1 MNQEELLKEYNN
13 LQKIYFLK
21 CKELSNLENHIQ
33 QFKTEIE
40 IQRKRELKAKRI
52 KLRNSISILKN

>member
-21 CKELSNLENHIQ
+21 CKELSNLENNIQ